1 MNDASDD
8 NANPDTPQ
16 LEDPGAGTSTNCDT
30 GLQEDNRTS
39 LHERTS
45 SPEAHSTALEEDVDD
60 AEEEEDNAE
69 DDDNADLQGET
80 PVPPTPIV
88 QSCQPK
94 RPNPVTESEFLV
106 ARKTWQR
113 QKGGKSNVIVW

>member
-1 MNDASDD
+1 MNDTSDD
-8 NANPDTPQ
+8 NPNPDTPQ

-45 SPEAHSTALEEDVDD
+45 SREAHSTALEEDVDD

-69 DDDNADLQGET
+69 EDDDADLQGET
-80 PVPPTPIV
+80 PVPPAPIV
-88 QSCQPK
+88 QSRQP
-94 RPNPVTESEFLV
+94 RPLNPVMESEFLV
-106 ARKTWQR
+106 SRKTQR
-113 QKGGKSNVIVW
+113 GQKGGKSNVIVL